1 MTTRWTRTRD
11 LALALDGAPATE
23 QWQLHDAAGQA
34 VASFPVQV
42 RLGKPFDVMR
52 MKGQS
57 PAQLREWTVQVAD
70 AVAKLYAPGT
80 PRRSVTHCPCCGAA
94 AQTAPLVF
102 QIHGVD
108 YYRCQSCAHVFVRD
122 QPAQETLNRMFAE
135 NADYAQDYV
144 SPESLE
150 QRLREIV
157 APKLE
162 WVLEVYRQ
170 HYGRDAGNVVDVG
183 AGGGHFVACAQ
194 RAGLA
199 AEGYEINKA
208 AVAFAKTAFKVD
220 LKQEDFLAAPLRD
233 GGDDIVACWGL
244 LEYTPEPAR
253 FVAAA
258 RKRLAK
264 EGGMVVLEV
273 PRADAFGSAIQ
284 AQFPKSVWR
293 HLAPS
298 SHLNIFSDASLANL
312 LHDSGLRPIAA
323 WYFGMDF
330 YELICQFAG
339 ALDDERLLAQL
350 GPLVSPM
357 QAWLDAAQFVDDII
371 IAAVPV

>member
-11 LALALDGAPATE
+11 LALVLDGAPATE
-23 QWQLHDAAGQA
+23 HWRLQDAVGASI
-34 VASFPVQV
+34 ASFPVQV

-80 PRRSVTHCPCCGAA
+80 PRRVVRACPCCGSDV
-94 AQTAPLVF
+94 QSAPRVF
-102 QIHGVD
+102 RIHDVD
-108 YYRCQSCAHVFVRD
+108 YVRCGNCAHSFVRE
-122 QPAQETLNRMFAE
+122 QPTPETLNRMFAE

-157 APKLE
+157 SPKLE
-162 WVLEVYRQ
+162 WVREVYRN
-170 HYGRDAGNVVDVG
+170 HYKRDAVSVADVG

-208 AVAFAKTAFKVD
+208 AVAFAQRALNVV
-220 LKQEDFLAAPLRD
+220 LKREDFLAASPRVD
-233 GGDDIVACWGL
+233 GEDIVACWGL
-244 LEYTPEPAR
+244 LEYTPEPSQ

-264 EGGMVVLEV
+264 DGMVVIEV
-273 PRADAFGSAIQ
+273 PRVDAFCSAVQ
-284 AQFPKSVWR
+284 AQFPRSVWR

-298 SHLNIFSDASLANL
+298 SHLNIFSDASLATL
-312 LHDSGLRPIAA
+312 LHDNGLRPIAA

-339 ALDDERLLAQL
+339 ALDDDRLLAQL